1 MKRLLIV
8 GCGDIAR
15 RAAPLLSS
23 RFELQIASRS
33 NGLDLDRPETLRSLE
48 PADAVLH
55 SAPPPQAGDRDT
67 RTANLLKTLESR
79 RILPTRFVYIS
90 TSGVYGDCDG
100 ALVDETCPVN
110 PQSVRAKRR
119 VHAEEQLALWCNL
132 HGVLLLVLRAPGI
145 YAADRLPLERLRAGT
160 PALREQDDVHTNH
173 IHADDL
179 AAICVRTLEEDAP
192 PGTYNSSDD
201 TQLKMGDWFDLVADR
216 VGLPRPP
223 RIARSE
229 AATRIPPELLA
240 FLNESRRLDN
250 SRLKRTLG
258 IRLNYPTVL
267 EGIGNE
273 YIARIDQPA

>member
-1 MKRLLIV
+1 MKRLLIA
-8 GCGDIAR
+8 GYGDIAR
-15 RAAPLLSS
+15 RVAPLLSS

-100 ALVDETCPVN
+100 ALVDETRPVN
-110 PQSVRAKRR
+110 PRSVRAKRR

-179 AAICVRTLEEDAP
+179 AAICVRALEEDAP
-192 PGTYNSSDD
+192 PGTYNASDD

-258 IRLNYPTVL
+258 VRLNYPTVL

>member
-1 MKRLLIV
+1 MKRLLIA
-8 GCGDIAR
+8 GYGDIAR

-90 TSGVYGDCDG
+90 TGGVYGDCDG
-100 ALVDETCPVN
+100 ALVDETRPVN

-179 AAICVRTLEEDAP
+179 AAICVRALEEDAP

-258 IRLNYPTVL
+258 VRLNYPTVL

>member
-8 GCGDIAR
+8 GYGDIAR

-90 TSGVYGDCDG
+90 TGGVYGDCDG
-100 ALVDETCPVN
+100 ALVDETRPVN
-110 PQSVRAKRR
+110 PRSVRAKRR

-160 PALREQDDVHTNH
+160 PALRERDDVHTNH

-179 AAICVRTLEEDAP
+179 AAICVRALEEDAP
-192 PGTYNSSDD
+192 PGTYNASDD

-258 IRLNYPTVL
+258 VRLNYPTVL